1 MVSLCSARDY
11 RVLLFL
17 LFVDH
22 IIAHSAR
29 ERETV
34 QWATVLVLPLLLKSE
49 ELRFNQMVVSDKM
62 LSTIRSGPPLQVGG
76 L

>member
-22 IIAHSAR
+22 IIYHSA
-29 ERETV
+29 RETV

-49 ELRFNQMVVSDKM
+49 EFRFNQMVVSDKM
-62 LSTIRSGPPLQVGG
+62 LSTIRSGPPLQVGV
-76 L
+76 